1 MVRKWYTKL
10 RNLVLIK
17 KLNKIDSN
25 KEKFDSRSILENP
38 LTDVFNN
45 KNDYILNKSLM
56 IENTVTEN
64 KINVKVKTDNLQ
76 EDYYKLKEIR
86 NKKRLPPKK
95 LVIN

>member
-56 IENTVTEN
+56 IENTVAEN
-64 KINVKVKTDNLQ
+64 KINVKVKDNLQ

>member
-1 MVRKWYTKL
+1 M
-10 RNLVLIK
+10 K

-56 IENTVTEN
+56 IENTVAEN
-64 KINVKVKTDNLQ
+64 KINVKVKDNLQ

>member
-1 MVRKWYTKL
+1 
-10 RNLVLIK
+10 
-17 KLNKIDSN
+17 
-25 KEKFDSRSILENP
+25 
-38 LTDVFNN
+38 
-45 KNDYILNKSLM
+45 M